1 MNESLYKKVLNEMM
15 NDPRIRSMQQYPQHG
30 SCNTYQHSVYVA
42 EDAYRIA
49 RFLHMRV
56 RETEL
61 ARGAM
66 LHDSYLYNIRESGFS
81 AWRHGTGHALVALEN
96 AEANYQLTDL
106 EKDIIYSHMWP
117 LNITH
122 VPHYRESILVGTAD
136 KYTACRER
144 IHQWREILTGV
155 CGLLRSKSETGS

>member
-61 ARGAM
+61 ARGGMIFISIISERAASVPGGTEPVM
-66 LHDSYLYNIRESGFS
+66 RL
-81 AWRHGTGHALVALEN
+81 WRWRMRK
-96 AEANYQLTDL
+96 Q
-106 EKDIIYSHMWP
+106 IIS
-117 LNITH
+117 
-122 VPHYRESILVGTAD
+122 
-136 KYTACRER
+136 
-144 IHQWREILTGV
+144 
-155 CGLLRSKSETGS
+155 